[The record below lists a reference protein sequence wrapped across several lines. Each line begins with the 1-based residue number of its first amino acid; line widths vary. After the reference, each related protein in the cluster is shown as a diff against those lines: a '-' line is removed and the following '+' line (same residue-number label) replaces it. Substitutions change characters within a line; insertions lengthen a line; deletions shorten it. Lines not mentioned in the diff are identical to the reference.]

1 MCGIAGYFGNKPL
14 DKENIESCLGLMKKR
29 GPDNSDFFYQ
39 KYNKLNVYLLHSR
52 LSIIDLKEQ
61 SNQPFE
67 DEGYIVVFNGE
78 IYNYLELKKKLQNLG
93 HNFKTLSDTE
103 VLLKS
108 YIQYGEKCVDHFNGM
123 WAFVILDKKKG
134 SLFISRDRFGEKPL
148 YFYKNDKEFIFG
160 SEIKFIKNLINQKLE
175 INKKQIFR
183 SLNLGYRAV
192 HQSQE
197 TYFNNIYSL
206 KSGSNI
212 TIQKNLKLKKKI
224 YWKPKFNP
232 NTEYFYEDIVIQA
245 KKRLEKS
252 LELRLRSDVPIAF
265 CLSGGIDSSY
275 LASLA
280 VKKFKKKI
288 QTFSIIDDDKRYDE
302 RNNIK
307 KILKDLN
314 CKNKAIKLK
323 NKNVNFFSRLRRL
336 IEQHDSPIET
346 ISYYIHSFLSEEIS
360 RSGYKVAISG
370 TGADEIFTGYYQH
383 FLLYFASIKD
393 SNKLKIE
400 IKKWK
405 KHIKPIIRNKEL
417 RNPNYYLSNPKNISL
432 TFSIDK
438 DLSKLI
444 KNKQPPK
451 AKEFFFCKDLLRNR
465 MLNEL
470 FYEVVPVILNH
481 DDLNSMNYSVEN
493 RSPFLDHNLLDFML
507 TVPTKYLIKDGY
519 QKSILRSAAKNILVE
534 DIRINR
540 KKHGFNASLL
550 SLTNIREIKKFLQ
563 KNNTFISEY
572 FDIDLLIKKY
582 LFKKNIKNA
591 TFSKF
596 LFNVICIKMFLE
608 IYN

>member
-1 MCGIAGYFGNKPL
+1 MCGIAGYFGNKPVN
-14 DKENIESCLGLMKKR
+14 KINIKSCLGLMKKR
-29 GPDNSDFFYQ
+29 GPDNRNFFY
-39 KYNKLNVYLLHSR
+39 KKNNKLKVCLLHSR
-52 LSIIDLKEQ
+52 LSIIDLKKQ

-67 DEGYIVVFNGE
+67 DGGYIVVFNGE

-93 HNFKTLSDTE
+93 YNFKTLSDTE

-108 YIQYGEKCVDHFNGM
+108 YIHYGEKCVNYFNGM

-134 SLFISRDRFGEKPL
+134 SLFASRDRFGEKPF

-160 SEIKFIKNLINQKLE
+160 SEIKFIKNLIGQKLE

-183 SLNLGYRAV
+183 SLNLGYRTI

-212 TIQKNLKLKKKI
+212 TIQKNLKLKKTK

-245 KKRLEKS
+245 KKKLEKS

-265 CLSGGIDSSY
+265 CLSGGVDSGY

-302 RNNIK
+302 RDNIK
-307 KILKDLN
+307 KVLKDLN
-314 CKNKAIKLK
+314 CKNKEIKLK

-336 IEQHDSPIET
+336 IEQHDSPIAT

-360 RSGYKVAISG
+360 KSGYKVAISG

-417 RNPNYYLSNPKNISL
+417 RNPNFYFSNPKNMNL
-432 TFSIDK
+432 TFSINK

-444 KNKQPPK
+444 KNTKLPK

-481 DDLNSMNYSVEN
+481 DDLNSMNYSLEN

-507 TVPTKYLIKDGY
+507 TVPTKHLINDGY
-519 QKSILRSAAKNILVE
+519 QKSILRFAAKNILV
-534 DIRINR
+534 DDVRLVR
-540 KKHGFNASLL
+540 QKYGFNASLL
-550 SLTNIREIKKFLQ
+550 SLTSIRDIKEFLQ
-563 KNNTFISEY
+563 KNKTLISEY

-582 LFKKNIKNA
+582 LSKKNINNA

-608 IYN
+608 VHS

>member
-1 MCGIAGYFGNKPL
+1 M
-14 DKENIESCLGLMKKR
+14 
-29 GPDNSDFFYQ
+29 
-39 KYNKLNVYLLHSR
+39 
-52 LSIIDLKEQ
+52 
-61 SNQPFE
+61 
-67 DEGYIVVFNGE
+67 
-78 IYNYLELKKKLQNLG
+78 
-93 HNFKTLSDTE
+93 
-103 VLLKS
+103 
-108 YIQYGEKCVDHFNGM
+108 
-123 WAFVILDKKKG
+123 
-134 SLFISRDRFGEKPL
+134 
-148 YFYKNDKEFIFG
+148 
-160 SEIKFIKNLINQKLE
+160 
-175 INKKQIFR
+175 
-183 SLNLGYRAV
+183 
-192 HQSQE
+192 
-197 TYFNNIYSL
+197 
-206 KSGSNI
+206 
-212 TIQKNLKLKKKI
+212 
-224 YWKPKFNP
+224 
-232 NTEYFYEDIVIQA
+232 
-245 KKRLEKS
+245 
-252 LELRLRSDVPIAF
+252 RLRSDVPIAF

-302 RNNIK
+302 RDNIK

-314 CKNKAIKLK
+314 CKNKEIKLK

-336 IEQHDSPIET
+336 IKQHDSPIET

-393 SNKLKIE
+393 SKKLKIE

-417 RNPNYYLSNPKNISL
+417 RNPNYYLSNPRNMNL
-432 TFSIDK
+432 TFNIDK

-444 KNKQPPK
+444 KNKKPPT

-519 QKSILRSAAKNILVE
+519 QKSILRSAAKNILDE
-534 DIRINR
+534 DIRVVR
-540 KKHGFNASLL
+540 QKHGFNASLF
-550 SLTNIREIKKFLQ
+550 SLTNIREIKEFLQ
-563 KNNTFISEY
+563 KNKTLISEY

-582 LFKKNIKNA
+582 LFKKNINNA

>member
-1 MCGIAGYFGNKPL
+1 M
-14 DKENIESCLGLMKKR
+14 
-29 GPDNSDFFYQ
+29 
-39 KYNKLNVYLLHSR
+39 
-52 LSIIDLKEQ
+52 
-61 SNQPFE
+61 
-67 DEGYIVVFNGE
+67 
-78 IYNYLELKKKLQNLG
+78 
-93 HNFKTLSDTE
+93 
-103 VLLKS
+103 
-108 YIQYGEKCVDHFNGM
+108 
-123 WAFVILDKKKG
+123 
-134 SLFISRDRFGEKPL
+134 
-148 YFYKNDKEFIFG
+148 
-160 SEIKFIKNLINQKLE
+160 
-175 INKKQIFR
+175 
-183 SLNLGYRAV
+183 
-192 HQSQE
+192 
-197 TYFNNIYSL
+197 
-206 KSGSNI
+206 
-212 TIQKNLKLKKKI
+212 
-224 YWKPKFNP
+224 
-232 NTEYFYEDIVIQA
+232 
-245 KKRLEKS
+245 
-252 LELRLRSDVPIAF
+252 RLRSDVPIAF
-265 CLSGGIDSSY
+265 CLSGGVDSTY

-302 RNNIK
+302 KDNIK
-307 KILKDLN
+307 KVLKDLN
-314 CKNKAIKLK
+314 CKNKEIKLK

-336 IEQHDSPIET
+336 IEQHDSPIAT

-360 RSGYKVAISG
+360 KSGYKVAISG

-417 RNPNYYLSNPKNISL
+417 RNPNFYFSNPRNMNL

-444 KNKQPPK
+444 KNKKSPTV
-451 AKEFFFCKDLLRNR
+451 KEYFFCKDLLRNR

-519 QKSILRSAAKNILVE
+519 QKSVLRSAAKNILV
-534 DIRINR
+534 DDVRLAR
-540 KKHGFNASLL
+540 QKHGFNASLL
-550 SLTNIREIKKFLQ
+550 SLTSIRDIKEYLQ
-563 KNNTFISEY
+563 KNKTFISEY
-572 FDIDLLIKKY
+572 FNIDLLIKKY
-582 LFKKNIKNA
+582 LLKKNINNA
-591 TFSKF
+591 AFSKF